1 MRPIRRRG
9 WEITGERL
17 TPERVVLGRRRL
29 LAGLAGALAAAP
41 PSAFAQ
47 GRDPMAWWEAQVAA
61 DPTRGLYP
69 APRSS
74 SYPLDRPLTE
84 PRHAIAYNNFY
95 EFGAQKD
102 IWRAAQRLET
112 RPWTVTI
119 DGLVPSP
126 RTVDIDDL
134 IRRFPLEERTYRFRC
149 VEGWAMAVPW
159 VGFPLADLI
168 RWVEPLGSARYM
180 VFESFQNPRIAS
192 GFRQTWYPWPYLEG
206 FTLAEA
212 MNELSLVVVG
222 IYGRPL
228 PPQMGAPIRVITP
241 WKYGFKQPK
250 SVVRITFTDRRPVG
264 FWERLQPHEYGFW
277 ANVNPAV
284 PHPRWSQATERMLGT
299 DERRPTLIW
308 NGYGE
313 WVAGL
318 YEGLRHE
325 RLFA

>member
-9 WEITGERL
+9 WEIRSEQL
-17 TPERVVLGRRRL
+17 TLERVVLGRR
-29 LAGLAGALAAAP
+29 ALVAAMAAVAAT
-41 PSAFAQ
+41 PSPIAAM
-47 GRDPMAWWEAQVAA
+47 GRDPIAWWDARVAA
-61 DPTRGLYP
+61 DPARDLYA
-69 APRSS
+69 APRSMA
-74 SYPLDRPLTE
+74 YPLDRPLTE
-84 PRHAIAYNNFY
+84 ARYAIAYNNFY

-112 RPWTVTI
+112 TPWSLTI
-119 DGLVPSP
+119 DGLVPKP
-126 RTVDIDDL
+126 RTLDVDEL
-134 IRRFPLEERTYRFRC
+134 IRRFPLEERTYRMRC
-149 VEGWAMAVPW
+149 VEGWAIAVPW
-159 VGFPLADLI
+159 VGFPLAALI
-168 RWVEPLGSARYM
+168 RWIEPLGSARYV
-180 VFESFQNPRIAS
+180 VFESFQNPRIAP
-192 GFRQTWYPWPYLEG
+192 GFRQAWYPWPYLEG
-206 FTLAEA
+206 FTMAEA
-212 MNELSLVVVG
+212 MNELSLLVVG

-228 PPQMGAPIRVITP
+228 PPQMGAPLRVITP

-250 SVVRITFTDRRPVG
+250 SVVRISFTDRRPVG
-264 FWERLQPHEYGFW
+264 FWERLQPNEYGFW